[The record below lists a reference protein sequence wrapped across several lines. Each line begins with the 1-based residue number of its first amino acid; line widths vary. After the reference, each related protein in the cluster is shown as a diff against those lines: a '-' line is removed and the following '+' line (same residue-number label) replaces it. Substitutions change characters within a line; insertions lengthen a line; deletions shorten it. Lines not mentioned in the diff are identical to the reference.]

1 MRPSSDGSD
10 RPDGPDRP
18 PLGSS
23 NAISLVGLGLL
34 TYGVASF
41 PHVYQHPAAIAVL
54 GVAVAA
60 WLAWLATLGGWLP
73 APSLALAAATMALAG
88 AVLTPLTRLA
98 IVFPAVATMAVT
110 VTRPFRRSV
119 WILVLGP
126 AAMFVATAAMDRPYG
141 PAIGGMAAVFAAS
154 VMGISRR
161 EAQER
166 MTQAAAVDV
175 AKARAE
181 AEAARAEL
189 LAGRNH
195 LARELHDVLAHTLSA
210 LSLQLEGLDALIDP
224 AGRPPAVTDQLDRI
238 KRLVREGLDEAR
250 GAVAALRED
259 LPPLDERLAKL
270 AAERHA
276 GMEVTGRARDLAPD
290 VALALYRV
298 AQEALTNVAKHAPG
312 AAARLELGFEDKE
325 VTLSVTNPPSP
336 DAPAPLAGS
345 GGGYGLQGIRE
356 RILLL
361 GGRVDA
367 GPDAGGWRV
376 DAKVPA

>member
-1 MRPSSDGSD
+1 MRPSSD
-10 RPDGPDRP
+10 RPS
-18 PLGSS
+18 LSS
-23 NAISLVGLGLL
+23 GINLVGLALL

-41 PHVYQHPAAIAVL
+41 PRVNQHAPAVAVL
-54 GVAVAA
+54 TVAVAA
-60 WLAWLATLGGWLP
+60 WLAWLATLNEWLP
-73 APSLALAAATMALAG
+73 AAALPPAVAVMAVGG
-88 AVLTPLTRLA
+88 AVLTPLTALA
-98 IVFPAVATMAVT
+98 MVFPAVATMALT
-110 VTRPFRRSV
+110 VCLPFRRAV
-119 WILVLGP
+119 WIMVVGP
-126 AAMFVATAAMDRPYG
+126 AAMFIATAALHRPYG
-141 PAIGGMAAVFAAS
+141 PAIGGMSAVFAAS

-161 EAQER
+161 ESQER
-166 MTQAAAVDV
+166 VAQAAAVDV

-181 AEAARAEL
+181 AESARAEL

-210 LSLQLEGLDALIDP
+210 LSLQLEGLDALIDT

-270 AAERHA
+270 ASERHA
-276 GMEVTGRARDLAPD
+276 GMEVTGRARDLAPN

-312 AAARLELGFEDKE
+312 APARLELGFEDKE
-325 VTLSVTNPPSP
+325 VTLSVTNLPSP

-376 DAKVPA
+376 DARVPA